1 MGNGSEADVS
11 KSIGGTCNTSGLTS
25 TTDDESDAFDDD
37 DIDLSSLRDSD
48 DNYY

>member
-1 MGNGSEADVS
+1 MGNENEADVS
-11 KSIGGTCNTSGLTS
+11 KSIGGTCNPSGLTS
-25 TTDDESDAFDDD
+25 TADDESDEFDDD